1 MATMRPKSP
10 SLPDALRAAALIER
24 GEMLIDEMRLVGEAS
39 YRRCEEI
46 EVQLSDIR
54 RDLELLG
61 FPGILPSS

>member
-1 MATMRPKSP
+1 MATQRPKGLSVT
-10 SLPDALRAAALIER
+10 DAMRAADLIER
-24 GEMLIDEMRLVGEAS
+24 GEMLIDEMRLIGEAS

-46 EVQLSDIR
+46 EVELSDIR

>member
-1 MATMRPKSP
+1 MATLRPKGL
-10 SLPDALRAAALIER
+10 SLPDAMRAAALIER

-61 FPGILPSS
+61 FPGILLSS

>member
-1 MATMRPKSP
+1 
-10 SLPDALRAAALIER
+10 
-24 GEMLIDEMRLVGEAS
+24 MRLIGEAS

-46 EVQLSDIR
+46 EVELSDIR

>member
-1 MATMRPKSP
+1 M
-10 SLPDALRAAALIER
+10 RAAALVER